1 MVAVVS
7 YAKAV
12 SIGLVG
18 LVGHLVEVEA
28 DLAAGLPGFTLTG
41 LPDTALN
48 EARDRVRA
56 ALVNSGE
63 QWPNRRLTVNLLPA
77 SLPKHGSGFDIA
89 IAATVLG
96 GAGKLPMSS
105 LADVALIGE
114 LGLDGAIRPVPGV
127 LPQVLAAARAG
138 IARAIVPSGNG
149 TEAALVPGIS
159 IRSASTLRQLIEFL
173 RGDGEL
179 ERPAAI
185 DPPVR
190 DDLPDLG
197 DVVGQELGRRAL
209 EIAAAGSHH
218 LFMIGPPG
226 AGKTMLAQRMP
237 SILPPLDDT
246 AALEVTA
253 VHSIAG
259 VLEPG
264 APMIRRPPFQAPHH
278 TASPASLVGGG
289 PALAR
294 PGALSLAH
302 RGVLLLDEAP
312 EFGSRTL
319 ECLRQPLEDGEVTI
333 HRAGG
338 AATYPARI
346 QLVLAANPC
355 PCARPAGDEHCECTA
370 LARRRYLSRLS
381 GPLLDRVDLRVSL
394 DPVTSAH
401 LIDDLRPES
410 SAAVLGRVVAARAAA
425 ADRWSR
431 FGWRSNSEV
440 PGSQLRRPP
449 FRLPR
454 PVVVKA
460 TELVD
465 RGTLSARGFDRVL
478 RLAWT
483 ISDLDGR
490 DRPDADDLGEA
501 VFLRGDAS

>member
-1 MVAVVS
+1 MVIGVS

-63 QWPNRRLTVNLLPA
+63 QWPNRRLTGQPA
-77 SLPKHGSGFDIA
+77 AGVPAEARLRIRHRDRGDGF
-89 IAATVLG
+89 G

-127 LPQVLAAARAG
+127 LPQVLAGDPGRH
-138 IARAIVPSGNG
+138 RTRDRPSGNG

-159 IRSASTLRQLIEFL
+159 IRSTTLRQLIEFL